1 MSTLFRY
8 DVMMQCWADEP
19 KERPNFSQLRAMF
32 DSLISAQGGDAKSY
46 IDLRTIDTEQ
56 AYYNQLLPTDN
67 SDEFLVLTGQ
77 ELPYDHLNTEE
88 INQQAYNHLEELV
101 EEDEVASSKLLQVK
115 EKEDKPVHDC
125 LELEE
130 KYPSYDHLPEVG
142 VPNLA
147 YRDSLE
153 SSSSSAN

>member
-8 DVMMQCWADEP
+8 DVMMQCWAEEP
-19 KERPNFSQLRAMF
+19 KKRPSFYQLRAMF
-32 DSLISAQGGDAKSY
+32 DSFISAQGGDAKSY
-46 IDLRTIDTEQ
+46 IDLTTIDTEQ

-77 ELPYDHLNTEE
+77 ELPYDRLREE
-88 INQQAYNHLEELV
+88 SLHGHHELV
-101 EEDEVASSKLLQVK
+101 EEDKVASSKLLQVK
-115 EKEDKPVHDC
+115 EKEDKHIYDC

-130 KYPSYDHLPEVG
+130 NYPAYDHLPEVG

-147 YRDSLE
+147 YRDSPDSTNE
-153 SSSSSAN
+153 SS